1 MEYIIAITMIYII
14 SSIIAIRMQKRIE
27 ETTPIAVVGIILVV
41 YIFGL
46 FNNLALGVIFLE
58 LSTIILLIYFIKLI
72 IDSIKNKKGRE
83 TVKQILTPGVLIYV
97 LLVILFII
105 ENKNRIF
112 EMYDTF
118 NHWGLTVKNM
128 CLYNNY
134 GTTGNIIQFNE
145 YPPFTG
151 TFQYI
156 LVNLSGEYSESTII
170 TAQCILYLSMI
181 MPIFKNMNWDK
192 SIVKS
197 IIIIPMAICLPLIF
211 YDNFYT
217 EILVDG
223 FIGILL
229 ALSMYNVYKKNR
241 ILLTTYLVALTLTK
255 NIGILLTIMVLIVDT
270 IIQISSKDEFGKEKI
285 KGELIKIGITSIIII
300 IIYGSWYTK
309 ITIDHSILN
318 WGEIGRESYST
329 EEKIKIIQQFANE
342 LKNGTKKITEKG
354 LSMLTCFTMYL
365 SLALFIYNKD
375 KNKSKLAIQIAMA
388 IIMITYVISMLYP
401 YILLFNKE
409 ETMMLASFSRYM
421 SSILLSGFF
430 LNMLIAFEEI
440 KKEYIIY
447 VITILM
453 LFLPFESI
461 QHKYIYIENYNDM
474 SRYKRNKYGQIKN
487 FASILNEDD
496 KIYLVADKIFDKYYV
511 TELTEYEIM
520 PAKLGNPEYTT
531 TPDNIIEQLKNEYT
545 YIYVLNE
552 NEQFSRKIEEEFG
565 QDICKQEDA
574 MYKIIKQGD
583 KIELERIYLRDIQKQ

>member
-1 MEYIIAITMIYII
+1 MEYIIIITMIYII
-14 SSIIAIRMQKRIE
+14 SSIIAIKLQKRIE

-46 FNNLALGVIFLE
+46 FNNLALGVIFLK

-72 IDSIKNKKGRE
+72 IKNIKNKKGKE
-83 TVKQILTPGVLIYV
+83 TIKQILTPGVLIYV

-105 ENKNRIF
+105 ENQNRIF

-128 CLYNNY
+128 CLYNDY

-181 MPIFKNMNWDK
+181 MPIFKNIRWDK
-192 SIVKS
+192 SLAKS
-197 IIIIPMAICLPLIF
+197 IIIIPMVICLPLIF

-217 EILVDG
+217 EILIDG
-223 FIGILL
+223 FIGVLL
-229 ALSMYNVYKKNR
+229 ALSMYQVYKKDK
-241 ILLTTYLVALTLTK
+241 ILLTTYLIALTLTK

-270 IIQISSKDEFGKEKI
+270 IMQITSKSELGKEKT
-285 KGELIKIGITSIIII
+285 KKELKKIGITAIIILI
-300 IIYGSWYTK
+300 ICGSWYTK
-309 ITIDHSILN
+309 ITIDHSNLN
-318 WGEIGRESYST
+318 WGEIGKESYTT
-329 EEKIKIIQQFANE
+329 EEKIQIIQQFANE

-354 LSMLTCFTMYL
+354 LSVLTCFAIYL
-365 SLALFIYNKD
+365 SLAILIYNKD
-375 KNKSKLAIQIAMA
+375 KNKDKLKIQIAMA
-388 IIMITYVISMLYP
+388 IIMIIYIISMLYP
-401 YILLFNKE
+401 YILLFNE
-409 ETMMLASFSRYM
+409 EEARMLASFSRYM

-430 LNMLIAFEEI
+430 LNMLIAFEKI

-461 QHKYIYIENYNDM
+461 QHKYIYIDNYNDM
-474 SRYKRNKYGQIKN
+474 ARYKREKYGQIKN
-487 FASILNEDD
+487 FVSILKEND

-511 TELTEYEIM
+511 TELTEYEII
-520 PAKLGNPEYTT
+520 PAKLGNPEYTA

-552 NEQFSRKIEEEFG
+552 NEQFSEKTKVEFG
-565 QDICKQEDA
+565 QDICEQQNA

-583 KIELERIYLRDIQKQ
+583 KIKLERIYLRDILK